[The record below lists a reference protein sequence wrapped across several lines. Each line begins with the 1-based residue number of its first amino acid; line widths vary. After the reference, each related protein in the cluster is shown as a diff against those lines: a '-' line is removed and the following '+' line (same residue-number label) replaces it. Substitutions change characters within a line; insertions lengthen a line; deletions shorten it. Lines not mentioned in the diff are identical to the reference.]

1 MKVSLRIPI
10 DTAAM
15 QTDPKAI
22 GKGYTVVDT
31 GDSRDL
37 SRGAMGYIALIFA
50 IQAQSLVE
58 TRKLN
63 YRTSESS
70 LKG

>member
-37 SRGAMGYIALIFA
+37 SQWNIRLCSYQM
-50 IQAQSLVE
+50 SLNFMPYVA
-58 TRKLN
+58 KPIVAA
-63 YRTSESS
+63 
-70 LKG
+70 